1 MFQIHAKL
9 NGVTKISIN
18 GDIGKSLTGDYVTL
32 ENVLSQIEGIEGDVE
47 VTISSLGG
55 LGVEG
60 LKMYDA
66 LKSIKGNVKTRM
78 IGAVASAGTYPAMAG
93 EPVSMASNA
102 RFLIHPCH
110 TSVEGNASKLRE
122 VLGELEYFDEIQ
134 ADFYLDRVS
143 RKGKTLEDIKELM
156 AQEKFIDAET
166 ALEWGFVDEIFE
178 PVAIAAKYNKED
190 LEQLGIPE
198 LPQEYYA
205 NIKEPEME
213 NNQTNID
220 AILAKFG
227 LQKIK
232 AEVSVET
239 LTAENE
245 SLKSELE
252 KLRTESELEKSN
264 FIQASKEISE
274 TTEKEVSEIK
284 AKYEFLQTENESI
297 KAEIEKYKA
306 GEKQIDNS
314 NPNPDGKETPAP
326 IKAKFQ
332 PENEELRNLVKN
344 LNTK

>member
-1 MFQIHAKL
+1 MFQIR
-9 NGVTKISIN
+9 NSGNITEIDVF
-18 GDIGKSLTGDYVTL
+18 GDIGVDWWTGEGNTL
-32 ENVLSQIEGIEGDVE
+32 ETVSNQIKGIKSEIKVN
-47 VTISSLGG
+47 ISSLGG
-55 LGVEG
+55 DLFDGFAI
-60 LKMYDA
+60 YD
-66 LKSIKGNVKTRM
+66 LFKSHPYQITGNLV
-78 IGAVASAGTYPAMAG
+78 GATASAASIIAMGCDKVICSENALHLG
-93 EPVSMASNA
+93 HKASTGA
-102 RFLIHPCH
+102 W
-110 TSVEGNASKLRE
+110 GNAQELRKAAE
-122 VLGELEYFDEIQ
+122 TLDTCDARIVAIYKKKTGKSDDEIHNWLDQ
-134 ADFYLDRVS
+134 DKWITPEDARDF
-143 RKGKTLEDIKELM
+143 GI
-156 AQEKFIDAET
+156 
-166 ALEWGFVDEIFE
+166 VDEIYTPE
-178 PVAIAAKYNKED
+178 KVINSADYKKLSAIK
-190 LEQLGIPE
+190 P
-198 LPQEYYA
+198 LPT
-205 NIKEPEME
+205 NFKNPEME
-213 NNQTNID
+213 NNTTNID

-245 SLKSELE
+245 SLRNELE